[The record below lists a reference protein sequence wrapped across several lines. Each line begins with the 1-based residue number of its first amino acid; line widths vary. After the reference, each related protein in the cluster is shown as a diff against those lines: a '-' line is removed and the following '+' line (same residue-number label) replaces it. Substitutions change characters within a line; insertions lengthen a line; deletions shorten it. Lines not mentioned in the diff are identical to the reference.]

1 MDNINNNSGNLEGD
15 FTYPAQDGGASVQD
29 APVFSQGQYPQPPEW
44 TKNIVISDK
53 PWIPTG
59 EDGNVSVRF
68 NEPKKET
75 EKELEKADDG
85 GEVEPYGEGEE
96 KKEWPMWM
104 QIGVVVLAAL
114 VVFVLMRYVSQ
125 IRNPSEEIIT
135 SDVNAVTV
143 VPTAGT
149 TEPSTVPTAA
159 PVLTTGPDK
168 TTAVNDKGTTS
179 EKEEKTTAENKKPS
193 SQNAENKLDEK
204 EVKIKVIE
212 YFNESSNRV
221 KTEAVKVVK
230 NFENRTYN
238 DDKLEL
244 PAAIKGVGKSILES
258 KVTDITEPV
267 EYTTPEDIISRYPAP
282 GQEWSSTLTEDEVE
296 AAACVENGDEYEITL
311 KLYDCVDPEPGKGT
325 SKAMDCLNVP
335 TVRDTAPPFIT
346 SFSAEYYDCV
356 IRCRVEKE
364 TGRVIWANYTA
375 PVIIK
380 IGLDAG
386 FTQFDAQIGITF
398 EKDYTVTY

>member
-1 MDNINNNSGNLEGD
+1 MDNINNNSGNPEGD

-29 APVFSQGQYPQPPEW
+29 TPVFSQGKYPEPPEW

-53 PWIPTG
+53 PWIPT
-59 EDGNVSVRF
+59 EENGNVSVQF
-68 NEPKKET
+68 NEPEKESEPLYNSETEIYSEDKKE
-75 EKELEKADDG
+75 L
-85 GEVEPYGEGEE
+85 
-96 KKEWPMWM
+96 PMWM
-104 QIGVVVLAAL
+104 QIGVVVIAAL

-125 IRNPSEEIIT
+125 VRNPEKEIIG

-149 TEPSTVPTAA
+149 TEPFTVPTAA
-159 PVLTTGPDK
+159 PVTDTASDTTVTDK
-168 TTAVNDKGTTS
+168 EESTTAEK
-179 EKEEKTTAENKKPS
+179 KEEKTTAANKKPS
-193 SQNAENKLDEK
+193 SHSAVNKHGED
-204 EVKIKVIE
+204 EVKAKVIE

-230 NFENRTYN
+230 NYENRTHN
-238 DDKLEL
+238 EDKLEL

-258 KVTDITEPV
+258 KITGITEPV
-267 EYTTPEDIISRYPAP
+267 EYITPEEIISRYPAP
-282 GQEWSSTLTEDEVE
+282 GAEWSSILTEEEVE
-296 AAACVENGDEYEITL
+296 KAICVENGDEYEITL

-325 SKAMDCLNVP
+325 SKAMDCLDVP

-386 FTQFDAQIGITF
+386 FTQFDAEIGITF

>member
-1 MDNINNNSGNLEGD
+1 MDNNNNNLENMEEG
-15 FTYPAQDGGASVQD
+15 FTWPAPDGGASVQD
-29 APVFSQGQYPQPPEW
+29 TPVFSQGKYPQPPEW
-44 TKNIVISDK
+44 TKNIVVSDK

-59 EDGNVSVRF
+59 EDGNVSVCF
-68 NEPKKET
+68 NESKKET
-75 EKELEKADDG
+75 ETDDG
-85 GEVEPYGEGEE
+85 DAAEPFGEDEE

-143 VPTAGT
+143 VPTVGM
-149 TEPSTVPTAA
+149 TEPVTVPTSA
-159 PVLTTGPDK
+159 PVLTTAPDK
-168 TTAVNDKGTTS
+168 TTAADDKSTTA
-179 EKEEKTTAENKKPS
+179 EKKEEKTTAENKKPS
-193 SQNAENKLDEK
+193 SDKGENKPDER

-230 NFENRTYN
+230 NFENRSHN
-238 DDKLEL
+238 EEKLEL

-258 KVTDITEPV
+258 KITGITEPV
-267 EYTTPEDIISRYPAP
+267 EYTTPESIISRYPAP
-282 GQEWSSTLTEDEVE
+282 GQEWSSTLTEEEVE
-296 AAACVENGDEYEITL
+296 TAACVENGDEYEITL

-325 SKAMDCLNVP
+325 SKAMDCLDVP

-356 IRCRVEKE
+356 IRCRVEKK

-375 PVIIK
+375 PVVIK
-380 IGLDAG
+380 VGLDAG
-386 FTQFDAQIGITF
+386 FTQFDAEIGLTF
-398 EKDYTVTY
+398 EKDYTVIY